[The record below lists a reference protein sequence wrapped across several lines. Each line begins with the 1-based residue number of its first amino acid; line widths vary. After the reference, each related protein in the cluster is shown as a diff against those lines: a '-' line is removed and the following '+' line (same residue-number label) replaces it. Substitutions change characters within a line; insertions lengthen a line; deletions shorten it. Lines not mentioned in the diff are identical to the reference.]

1 MSVVAA
7 PLNGTILDLKD
18 VPDPVFAAGTVG
30 DGLAI
35 KPADS
40 ATPVTVLAPVSGTAL
55 RVMPHAFV
63 IAAPEGN
70 ILVHVGIDTVRLRGE
85 GYEVLATQGDVITAG
100 DPVVRFD
107 PEVVKNA
114 GYSPLCAVVLMDSKK
129 GDITQLAEGEVRAG
143 DEIFKITTHD
153 LEFCADCDD

>member
-7 PLNGTILDLKD
+7 PLAGTVLDLKD

-30 DGLAI
+30 DGVAI
-35 KPADS
+35 KPSES
-40 ATPVTVLAPVSGTAL
+40 ATPVTVLAPISGVAL

-70 ILVHVGIDTVRLRGE
+70 VLVHVGIDTVRLRGE
-85 GYEVLATQGDVITAG
+85 GYTVLATQGDVVKAG
-100 DPVVRFD
+100 DPIVSFD
-107 PEVVKNA
+107 PAVVKQA

-129 GDITQLAEGEVRAG
+129 GDIQQIGEGDITPGE
-143 DEIFKITTHD
+143 ELFKIVTHD
-153 LEFCADCDD
+153 LEHGTDVDD